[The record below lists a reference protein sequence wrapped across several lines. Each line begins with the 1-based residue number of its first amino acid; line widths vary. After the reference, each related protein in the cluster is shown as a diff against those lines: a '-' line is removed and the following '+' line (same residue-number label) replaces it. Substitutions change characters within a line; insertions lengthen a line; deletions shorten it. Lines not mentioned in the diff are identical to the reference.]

1 MIKETIPE
9 LQKLSTA
16 DKFALAVELWDELS
30 SNPDEMPVTEEQLN
44 ELDRRF
50 EEYRQDP
57 DKVVTWEEAK
67 ARILSGRRY
76 WRLSF
81 FSQQNGIFKAY
92 NWVEEHRRGREQSF
106 LQDVELRL
114 EHLQKFPLI
123 GRLYRGRYR
132 RLLIPRYPFGIF
144 YVVESNRIVVHAVP
158 DLRQDPEKI
167 RERFSE

>member
-57 DKVVTWEEAK
+57 DLMNS
-67 ARILSGRRY
+67 RILIHGKRLRNGLISSASIRKTFVRESRRSIPES
-76 WRLSF
+76 RPV
-81 FSQQNGIFKAY
+81 FSLVSYF
-92 NWVEEHRRGREQSF
+92 
-106 LQDVELRL
+106 
-114 EHLQKFPLI
+114 
-123 GRLYRGRYR
+123 
-132 RLLIPRYPFGIF
+132 
-144 YVVESNRIVVHAVP
+144 
-158 DLRQDPEKI
+158 
-167 RERFSE
+167 